1 MRYYSTNG
9 QMSGVALQEAVLNG
23 LAPDGGLYM
32 PEQIPVIPRAF
43 FNNMPEMSIQDIG
56 YVVANTFFGQDI
68 DSELLKEIVRD
79 TFNFPI
85 PLVEIDRNR
94 YVLELFHGP
103 SHSFKD
109 VGTRFM
115 ARLLAALN
123 KTSGYH
129 KAVNVLVST
138 SGDTGAAVA
147 QGFYGIKDMNVFILY
162 PKGKISRVQEAQ
174 FATLG
179 SNIKAIE
186 VNGNI
191 GDCRRLLAEAF
202 MDTDLREQM
211 TLTSA
216 NSLNLARLLPQV
228 IHYFGIIAELN
239 RRNIPTD
246 RLVISVPSGSLG
258 NLTAG
263 LIAKRMGLPIKR
275 LIAASNGS
283 ANIPAWGKGEL
294 SISNTDAYGNPSNMA
309 RIAEMYSRSTEE
321 LHNDIRTVVYYD
333 DMLTA
338 TISGTYRDFG
348 YIFEPHG
355 AAAFKAIDDTLA
367 DDETGVALATV
378 HPAKYASMLEPIVG
392 RGKIEQPAGIAKC
405 LTVKKTVEHISPHY
419 QSLKNILTGKY
430 QSRN

>member
-9 QMSGVALQEAVLNG
+9 NTSGVALQDAVLNG

-32 PEQIPVIPRAF
+32 PDHIPVIPRAF

-56 YVVANTFFGQDI
+56 YVIANSFFGQDI
-68 DSELLKEIVRD
+68 DSELLQEIVKD

-85 PLVEIDRNR
+85 PLVKIDRNR
-94 YVLELFHGP
+94 FVLELFHGP
-103 SHSFKD
+103 SYSFKD
-109 VGTRFM
+109 VGARFM

-123 KTSGYH
+123 TTYGYH
-129 KAVNVLVST
+129 KAVNILVAT

-147 QGFYGIKDMNVFILY
+147 QGFYGQPGMNVFILY

-179 SNIKAIE
+179 ANIKAIE

-191 GDCRRLLAEAF
+191 GDCRRLLAEAYL
-202 MDTDLREQM
+202 DPDIRDQM

-228 IHYFGIIAELN
+228 IHYFGIIAELS

-283 ANIPAWGKGEL
+283 ANIPAWGTGVL
-294 SISNTDAYGNPSNMA
+294 SIANTDAFGNPSNMA
-309 RIAEMYSRSTEE
+309 RIAEMYSRSVDQ
-321 LHNDIRTVVYYD
+321 LHNDIRTVVYYN
-333 DMLTA
+333 DMLTS
-338 TISGTYRDFG
+338 TISHTYRQFG

-355 AAAFKAIDDTLA
+355 AAAFKAIDDTLG
-367 DDETGVALATV
+367 DDEIGVALATV
-378 HPAKYASMLEPIVG
+378 HPGKYMTLLEPIVG
-392 RGKIEQPAGIAKC
+392 TGKVSQPSGITKC
-405 LTVKKTVEHISPHY
+405 LGLKKTIEHISPHY